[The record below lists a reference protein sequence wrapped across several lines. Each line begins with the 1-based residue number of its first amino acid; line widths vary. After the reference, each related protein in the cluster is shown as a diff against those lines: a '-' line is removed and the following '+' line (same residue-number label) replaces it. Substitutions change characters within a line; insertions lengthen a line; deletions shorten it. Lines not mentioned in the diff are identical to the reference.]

1 MGRTVRFRSS
11 DKEGAVIR
19 PAISQT
25 RLSGKV
31 AKIFPRAFHP
41 CKALP
46 KCQWQKR
53 SICTF
58 EEGKWI
64 SGAKDSSRQFVTPV
78 VCIHLVHTN
87 DLIGV
92 SARVDWHSRC
102 LHPY

>member
-11 DKEGAVIR
+11 DKGGTAIR
-19 PAISQT
+19 PDINQA
-25 RLSGKV
+25 RLLGKV
-31 AKIFPRAFHP
+31 AKIFPSELYKVAP
-41 CKALP
+41 M
-46 KCQWQKR
+46 CQWQKR

-64 SGAKDSSRQFVTPV
+64 LRATDTSRQFISPV
-78 VCIHLVHTN
+78 VEIHLIHTN

-102 LHPY
+102 MHPY

>member
-11 DKEGAVIR
+11 DRGGTAIR
-19 PAISQT
+19 PDISQT

-31 AKIFPRAFHP
+31 VKIFPSELY
-41 CKALP
+41 KVVL

-64 SGAKDSSRQFVTPV
+64 SRATNSLQQFISPV
-78 VCIHLVHTN
+78 VYIHLIHTN
-87 DLIGV
+87 DLTGV

-102 LHPY
+102 MHPY